1 MFTFLLTKGDVIKDM
16 LAEVTEITADFN
28 AVQTKKYHENRNV
41 NIPPKTSKQKQQQE
55 KSMNPSG

>member
-1 MFTFLLTKGDVIKDM
+1 M
-16 LAEVTEITADFN
+16 LPEVTEITADFN

-41 NIPPKTSKQKQQQE
+41 NIPPKTPKQKQQQE